1 MEVTVRKYTDEALMR
16 RACEMTFNGKSHQ
29 SLLSIYKS
37 EHSPARTQLFWI
49 EFVDVPLFVATHFI
63 RHHVGVVPF
72 ELSRRDDRSNDVTFD
87 VAIKSVND
95 QLTDLLDHI
104 LKGEKDIA
112 QCLIAVIQNEL
123 ESWTEK
129 YDRMV
134 PVKLGLCIN
143 AQSLIDMSKLR
154 LCNMAHVLTI
164 KAMREVKAE
173 VAKVDE
179 SLAKMMVR
187 KCVYRGG
194 ICGEPHP
201 CKFNRTP
208 AFRKEFAEYMSAFY
222 NEQRPYNYEHPDKNL
237 PENTEELMQYIL
249 ERLCALTGNVVSA
262 IKSKCRMWSL
272 MYARYIFFDVATKF
286 NVKPSVA
293 VNYIGRNRTLMY
305 PYKRAVSDLYDV
317 NAQFRVDCNAVYE
330 STFDHF
336 DCDYGRT

>member
-1 MEVTVRKYTDEALMR
+1 MKVTVRKYTDEALMR

-72 ELSRRDDRSNDVTFD
+72 ELTRRDDRSNDVTFD
-87 VAIKSVND
+87 VAINSVNS
-95 QLTDLLDHI
+95 QLSDLLNHI

-112 QCLIAVIQNEL
+112 QCLITVIQNEL
-123 ESWTEK
+123 DEWKVK

-154 LCNMAHVLTI
+154 LCNMAHILTI
-164 KAMREVKAE
+164 KAMKCVKAE
-173 VAKVDE
+173 IAKVDE

-194 ICGEPHP
+194 ICGEPRP
-201 CKFNRTP
+201 CKYNHTP
-208 AFRKEFAEYMSAFY
+208 AFRKEFAAYMTSFS
-222 NEQRPYNYEHPDKNL
+222 EPQRPTHYD
-237 PENTEELMQYIL
+237 
-249 ERLCALTGNVVSA
+249 
-262 IKSKCRMWSL
+262 
-272 MYARYIFFDVATKF
+272 
-286 NVKPSVA
+286 PS
-293 VNYIGRNRTLMY
+293 
-305 PYKRAVSDLYDV
+305 
-317 NAQFRVDCNAVYE
+317 E
-330 STFDHF
+330 
-336 DCDYGRT
+336 

>member
-123 ESWTEK
+123 
-129 YDRMV
+129 
-134 PVKLGLCIN
+134 VKLGLCIN

-222 NEQRPYNYEHPDKNL
+222 NEQRPYNYEHPD
-237 PENTEELMQYIL
+237 
-249 ERLCALTGNVVSA
+249 
-262 IKSKCRMWSL
+262 
-272 MYARYIFFDVATKF
+272 
-286 NVKPSVA
+286 
-293 VNYIGRNRTLMY
+293 
-305 PYKRAVSDLYDV
+305 
-317 NAQFRVDCNAVYE
+317 
-330 STFDHF
+330 
-336 DCDYGRT
+336 

>member
-1 MEVTVRKYTDEALMR
+1 MYLSTKIKLVKNCNPMEVTVKKYTDEELML

-49 EFVDVPLFVATHFI
+49 EFVNVPLFVATHFI

-95 QLTDLLDHI
+95 QLTDLLEHI

-112 QCLIAVIQNEL
+112 QCLITVIQDEL
-123 ESWTEK
+123 DSWTEK

-164 KAMREVKAE
+164 QAMKEVKYE
-173 VAKVDE
+173 IAKVDKA
-179 SLAKMMVR
+179 LAKMMVR

-208 AFRKEFAEYMSAFY
+208 AFRKEFAEYMSAFT
-222 NEQRPYNYEHPDKNL
+222 NEQRPYYYEH
-237 PENTEELMQYIL
+237 
-249 ERLCALTGNVVSA
+249 
-262 IKSKCRMWSL
+262 
-272 MYARYIFFDVATKF
+272 
-286 NVKPSVA
+286 
-293 VNYIGRNRTLMY
+293 
-305 PYKRAVSDLYDV
+305 SD
-317 NAQFRVDCNAVYE
+317 
-330 STFDHF
+330 
-336 DCDYGRT
+336 

>member
-1 MEVTVRKYTDEALMR
+1 MEITVTKYTDEALMR

-49 EFVDVPLFVATHFI
+49 EFIDVPLFVATHFI

-104 LKGEKDIA
+104 LKGENDIA
-112 QCLIAVIQNEL
+112 QCLITVIQNEL

-179 SLAKMMVR
+179 ALAKMMVR

-208 AFRKEFAEYMSAFY
+208 AFRKEFAEYMSAFSK
-222 NEQRPYNYEHPDKNL
+222 EQRPYYYEH
-237 PENTEELMQYIL
+237 
-249 ERLCALTGNVVSA
+249 
-262 IKSKCRMWSL
+262 
-272 MYARYIFFDVATKF
+272 
-286 NVKPSVA
+286 
-293 VNYIGRNRTLMY
+293 
-305 PYKRAVSDLYDV
+305 SD
-317 NAQFRVDCNAVYE
+317 
-330 STFDHF
+330 
-336 DCDYGRT
+336 